1 MPEHN
6 RDHDW
11 DHARREAHRLG
22 SELRPAPETVPLHLA
37 GGRVLARDLVAR
49 YPIPHCA
56 TSAMDG
62 FAVSGPA
69 PWRLLDAVAHNPAE
83 GAGTSLAPGE
93 AVAVVTGSLIPA
105 GAEAI
110 VRLEHTTGRDGLL
123 SADRPP
129 AAGAD
134 IRPAG
139 TEAAPGDV
147 LQGAGTV
154 LRAGVVATAAVAGY
168 DELQVAARPRVHLVY
183 TGDEVVTSG
192 TPAPGEVRD
201 GFSPVLPLI
210 VGALGGQAHGSTRI
224 GDSLE
229 QCLEA
234 LTGVQA
240 LAADIVVTTGGTG
253 FSDRDFVRAAAAQL
267 GGREVVS
274 SIAMRPGHPSML
286 ALLPDGRILV
296 ALPGNPLAALMAV
309 ATLLDP
315 LLRGACGIDPEE
327 PGHAPSAVDFAPLP
341 GRHRLIP
348 ARWVRSADPLAA
360 DALAP
365 AEHVGSAM
373 LRGLAGAEAVLV
385 IPPAGARAGSPVGY
399 LGLPW

>member
-1 MPEHN
+1 MPDH
-6 RDHDW
+6 DHDW
-11 DHARREAHRLG
+11 EHARQDAHRLG
-22 SELRPAPETVPLHLA
+22 RALQLAPELVPLHQA

-62 FAVSGPA
+62 FAVSGRG
-69 PWRLLDAVAHNPAE
+69 PWLLLDAVAHNPAE
-83 GAGTSLAPGE
+83 GARVSLAPGE
-93 AVAVVTGSLIPA
+93 AVAVVTGSLIPD

-110 VRLEHTTGRDGLL
+110 VRLEHTTERDGMLT
-123 SADRPP
+123 ADRQLSP
-129 AAGAD
+129 GAD

-147 LQGAGTV
+147 LQAAGTV

-168 DELQVAARPRVHLVY
+168 DELLVAARPKVHLVY
-183 TGDEVVTSG
+183 TGDEVTTSG
-192 TPAPGEVRD
+192 TPAPGQVRD
-201 GFSPVLPLI
+201 GFSPVLPQI
-210 VGALGGQAHGSTRI
+210 IAALGGRAASSARI
-224 GDSLE
+224 GDSRAQSLD
-229 QCLEA
+229 A
-234 LTGVQA
+234 LTDVPA

-253 FSDRDFVRAAAAQL
+253 FSDRDFVRGAVAEL
-267 GGREVVS
+267 GGKEVVS
-274 SIAMRPGHPSML
+274 SITMRPGHPSML
-286 ALLPDGRILV
+286 ATLPDGRILV

-309 ATLLDP
+309 ATLVDP
-315 LLRGACGIDPEE
+315 LLRGACGTEPAE
-327 PGHAPSAVDFAPLP
+327 PGNALGAVDFGPLP

-348 ARWVRSADPLAA
+348 ARWVRSADPFAP

-373 LRGLAGAEAVLV
+373 LRGLSGAEAILV
-385 IPPAGARAGSPVGY
+385 VPPAGARAGTPVGY